1 MVIMVF
7 STRRTSSKG
16 SAKKVKLGYNKES
29 GKRKK
34 KGAEIFTIVEPY
46 LCSLLC
52 NVRPWQLAWTSKLV
66 SGTPGSLNRR
76 MVFPEA

>member
-34 KGAEIFTIVEPY
+34 KRGRNFYYSITLPVLIIMQRKA
-46 LCSLLC
+46 
-52 NVRPWQLAWTSKLV
+52 LAARV
-66 SGTPGSLNRR
+66 D
-76 MVFPEA
+76 V